1 MHKMKNLI
9 TDKNL
14 TIINFIIV
22 FYFIA
27 IYVINVYNVDFVII
41 GVFRELLT
49 IPFLLAQVVFVLLG
63 IYYLVKHKIK
73 ILTLVSLIA
82 LVISA
87 IYTIGSFF

>member
-1 MHKMKNLI
+1 MKNLL

-22 FYFIA
+22 FYFIV
-27 IYVINVYNVDFVII
+27 IYVINIYKVDFVII
-41 GVFRELLT
+41 GVLRELLT
-49 IPFLLAQVVFVLLG
+49 IPFLLAQVVFVFFGVHHL
-63 IYYLVKHKIK
+63 IKHKIK

-87 IYTIGSFF
+87 IYTIGNFF

>member
-1 MHKMKNLI
+1 MKKLI

-14 TIINFIIV
+14 TIINFSIV

-27 IYVINVYNVDFVII
+27 IYLINVYKLDIVII
-41 GVFRELLT
+41 DVFRELLT
-49 IPFLLAQVVFVLLG
+49 IPFLLAQVVFVFLG
-63 IYYLVKHKIK
+63 IYHLVKHKIK
-73 ILTLVSLIA
+73 ILNLVSLIA